1 MGVEEK
7 ESEEEKGETDSV
19 GGEKKEGEDAAAQ
32 EAEDED
38 DPSNLQ
44 LAWEM
49 LELAKMVFKD
59 QLGVALGFHMKYEEA
74 VVSLEA
80 AISVL
85 ETRIKNLENETESP
99 DESKKADAFYTRE
112 KEVNEIET

>member
-1 MGVEEK
+1 
-7 ESEEEKGETDSV
+7 
-19 GGEKKEGEDAAAQ
+19 
-32 EAEDED
+32 
-38 DPSNLQ
+38 
-44 LAWEM
+44 
-49 LELAKMVFKD
+49 
-59 QLGVALGFHMKYEEA
+59 MKYEEA

-112 KEVNEIET
+112 KEVNEIKALIPEIKEKITDTNEMKEESIKKVAEMKEQIGFGSSGTVNIYKSCFSELCTKLNIFTITLLLRFF